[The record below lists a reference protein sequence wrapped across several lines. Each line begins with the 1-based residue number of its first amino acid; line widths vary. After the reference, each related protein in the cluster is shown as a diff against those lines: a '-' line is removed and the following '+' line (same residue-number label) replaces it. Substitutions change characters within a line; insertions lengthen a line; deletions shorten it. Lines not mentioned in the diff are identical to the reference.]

1 MEPWILEILVC
12 PESKAP
18 LVQDGDWLYSTDRET
33 RRRYAIRDGIPNML
47 IEESEQISEE
57 EFDRL
62 MRKHDRKVNER

>member
-47 IEESEQISEE
+47 VEESEQISEE
-57 EFDRL
+57 EFGRL
-62 MRKHDRKVNER
+62 MRKHDRKANER

>member
-12 PESKAP
+12 PESRAP
-18 LVQDGDWLYSTDRET
+18 LVRDDDWLYSTDRET

>member
-18 LVQDGDWLYSTDRET
+18 LVQDGDWLYSTDCWT

-62 MRKHDRKVNER
+62 MRKHDRNANER

>member
-18 LVQDGDWLYSTDRET
+18 LVQDDDWLYSTDRET

-62 MRKHDRKVNER
+62 MRKHDRKANER

>member
-12 PESKAP
+12 PESKAA

-62 MRKHDRKVNER
+62 MRKHDRKANER

>member
-18 LVQDGDWLYSTDRET
+18 LVQDGDWLYSTDCGT

-62 MRKHDRKVNER
+62 MRKHDRKANER

>member
-12 PESKAP
+12 PESRAP